1 MPGGNPDKPQ
11 EIVEILSPEDIKNR
25 RQALAEQK
33 RKTEELKMVLAVVGT
48 MKAGKS
54 TTINAIVGREIL
66 PNRNRP
72 MTALPTLIEHK
83 RGQKTPVLHF
93 EKRKPIEE
101 LAERLRK
108 KIKQMQPRERE
119 KITDGDTHLEKT
131 LTNLLGKNEIA
142 TSHKGEENIFRFLE
156 WLNDM
161 VRLATALGDQ
171 FPFEQYKGIDDFPRI
186 EVEFFHL
193 AALPESGPGKLL
205 ILDTPGFNEDGQQEH
220 LLPMMQE
227 QLKKATAVLTV
238 LDYTQLKSKSEG
250 ELRAELNAI
259 AEQSKGRMFALVN
272 KFDQCDSNSMNESD
286 TRNYVSRKLLS
297 NIIPSEKIFP
307 ASSRMAYLSQRA
319 QLALSEGGIQWQ
331 EGQKESWIDDFG
343 EEAFGKR
350 WKKLISDSEEVKDGA
365 RELWED
371 SLFNNPLENVIRFV
385 YRNAAYQV
393 IDAAAAELGKNA
405 PDLVREVRGR
415 LQAQNVEPKKLRQII
430 EEIQKKIQRLDVLRE
445 KNQSEITRQ
454 LASVRE
460 FMEDKLGK
468 AEEKAEKEA
477 LSLLKENQ
485 SDPKEHFKPEILE
498 VFENQEWF
506 SAKDKESIAK
516 EIDAWMKNLPNN
528 FAFYSVLVG
537 ILKERRNWPSKKH
550 IQHLFTK
557 EDFNEE
563 GENAVDMTE
572 KITRK
577 MRIISNM
584 KTRRLKKILEKK
596 TSSEKE
602 DGIWFERQEDIIGT
616 IETLSNTITDLMNG
630 AGEDVANAAS
640 KKIHVLASEMTDLQ
654 KKVSDDIS
662 GFTEHAKEAKLD
674 AIAFQAPEPFN
685 LQELGVD
692 LTINNGSFIKAK
704 STTEK
709 KYIKQDSWWGGF
721 KRTVDIFGM
730 RLGFDEIS
738 VPKTYFQLDEEGM
751 IEYWGKQIK
760 IAMQSLRD
768 QVETGF
774 IQPVQQSSD
783 DFFAKVL
790 GCFSH
795 VRQILENGMND
806 QLRAK
811 DEAERLI
818 KELQQMQRESEDTQK
833 GANEIKKW
841 AEKHTEHTTPRA
853 A

>member
-1 MPGGNPDKPQ
+1 
-11 EIVEILSPEDIKNR
+11 
-25 RQALAEQK
+25 
-33 RKTEELKMVLAVVGT
+33 MVLAVVGT

-101 LAERLRK
+101 LAARLRK

-205 ILDTPGFNEDGQQEH
+205 ILDTPGFNEEGQQEH

-307 ASSRMAYLSQRA
+307 VSSRMAYLSQRA
-319 QLALSEGGIQWQ
+319 QLALTEGGIQWK

-343 EEAFGKR
+343 EEAFGKK

-393 IDAAAAELGKNA
+393 MDAAAAELMKNS
-405 PDLVREVRGR
+405 PDLEREIGGR
-415 LQAQNVEPKKLRQII
+415 LQAQQAEPEKLRKMI
-430 EEIQKKIQRLDVLRE
+430 EEVQEKLQRLGDLWK
-445 KNQSEITRQ
+445 KNEAEITQQ
-454 LASVRE
+454 LEDVRE
-460 FMEDKLGK
+460 TMETGLQ
-468 AEEKAEKEA
+468 AAEKKANEEA
-477 LSLLKENQ
+477 SFLLKQNQ
-485 SDPKEHFKPEILE
+485 ISPRDHFKPEIIE
-498 VFENQEWF
+498 IIERQEWF
-506 SAKDKESIAK
+506 KKEVEKPYASR
-516 EIDAWMKNLPNN
+516 ELVLRDIDSWMEDLPNS
-528 FAFYSVLVG
+528 FIFYSVL
-537 ILKERRNWPSKKH
+537 LNELRKREFWPSKKH
-550 IQHLFTK
+550 MEYIFTGK
-557 EDFNEE
+557 GEFEDEEKTDSFNPL
-563 GENAVDMTE
+563 
-572 KITRK
+572 KK
-577 MRIISNM
+577 SSWRIKLLSDM
-584 KTRRLKKILEKK
+584 KTRRIKKDLNKRHGWE
-596 TSSEKE
+596 E
-602 DGIWFERQEDIIGT
+602 DGMWFESDEEAIDTIKAIFGMIAELMSEVSEDIT
-616 IETLSNTITDLMNG
+616 NTATEKIQSLESGM
-630 AGEDVANAAS
+630 ADV
-640 KKIHVLASEMTDLQ
+640 Q
-654 KKVSDDIS
+654 KEVRNYIS
-662 GFTEHAKEAKLD
+662 SFEEHAREAKLD
-674 AIAFQAPEPFN
+674 AIVFQPPELISLKKLEEYLPSDTQN
-685 LQELGVD
+685 
-692 LTINNGSFIKAK
+692 FIKTKVAD
-704 STTEK
+704 EK
-709 KYIKQDSWWGGF
+709 KYEEQEGFWGSF
-721 KRTVDIFGM
+721 KRTIDVFGG
-730 RLGFDEIS
+730 RWGFDE
-738 VPKTYFQLDEEGM
+738 KTVQKKYFQLNENEM
-751 IEYWGKQIK
+751 INFWKEQIRK
-760 IAMQSLRD
+760 SMESIRE
-768 QVETGF
+768 QVEKDF
-774 IQPVQQSSD
+774 MQPVQDSSHK
-783 DFFAKVL
+783 FFKNVRRS
-790 GCFSH
+790 FSH
-795 VRQILENGMND
+795 VYRILENGLND
-806 QLRAK
+806 QKREKA
-811 DEAERLI
+811 EAEKLRD
-818 KELQQMQRESEDTQK
+818 ELQQLKSRTEEIRQ
-833 GANEIKKW
+833 GAQETKKW
-841 AEKHTEHTTPRA
+841 ANEHMKKSA
-853 A
+853 V